1 MVKIKMKFIK
11 KKQVLFMEEIVHKVY
26 KILTTIKFKKNKILI
41 TIIQFQKNKIIKYS
55 LITKKK
61 ENRSQKKKTR
71 RSKKKKQMKILSN
84 LLIKISPK
92 RKLTAKQMKVI
103 LIIQVLNQNNQ
114 KKVKIHSQRVK
125 LMNKVHKISA
135 KRMKRFKIFQK
146 QVFQRN
152 LHKILNK
159 FPQINHKSSQG
170 MKIII
175 QYIQ

>member
-11 KKQVLFMEEIVHKVY
+11 KIKDLFMEEIAHKVY
-26 KILTTIKFKKNKILI
+26 EILTTIKFKKNKILI
-41 TIIQFQKNKIIKYS
+41 TIIQCQKSKIIKYS

-61 ENRSQKKKTR
+61 ENRSQKKKTK
-71 RSKKKKQMKILSN
+71 RSKKKRQMKILSN
-84 LLIKISPK
+84 LLIKIFLK
-92 RKLTAKQMKVI
+92 RKLTARQTKVI

-159 FPQINHKSSQG
+159 FPQINRKSSQG
-170 MKIII
+170 MKIIT